1 MKTDDVNRAIETLE
15 HGLSFPSRVQRL
27 ADQAKDSIPKD
38 HFAVDEWIVEY
49 NIRFAKLI
57 VNDVIKTAVLWEN
70 DSRNHISE
78 ILKKHYGVDN
88 G

>member
-1 MKTDDVNRAIETLE
+1 MKTSDVNRAIEKLE
-15 HGLSFPSRVQRL
+15 HGLSFSSRVQRL

-38 HFAVDEWIVEY
+38 HFTVDEWIVEY
-49 NIRFAKLI
+49 NNRFAKLI
-57 VNDVIKTAVLWEN
+57 VKDVIATAVLWEN